1 MKLAVVGSRGFG
13 AVDRIKPILNKIR
26 MTCGQDLIVVSGKCE
41 EGPDRIAEEW
51 AAEHGL
57 LTEIY
62 PADWDAFGDAA
73 GPKRN
78 QKIIDAADHLVAFW
92 YGASP
97 GTVDAINRAR
107 RKKGM
112 KVEVFL
118 G

>member
-26 MTCGQDLIVVSGKCE
+26 MTCGEDLIIVSGGA
-41 EGPDRIAEEW
+41 EGPDQIAEQW
-51 AAEHGL
+51 AKEHGL
-57 LTEIY
+57 QTEIF
-62 PADWDAFGDAA
+62 PADWDAFGQAA

-78 QKIIDAADHLVAFW
+78 QQVIDAADHLIAFW
-92 YGASP
+92 DGASP